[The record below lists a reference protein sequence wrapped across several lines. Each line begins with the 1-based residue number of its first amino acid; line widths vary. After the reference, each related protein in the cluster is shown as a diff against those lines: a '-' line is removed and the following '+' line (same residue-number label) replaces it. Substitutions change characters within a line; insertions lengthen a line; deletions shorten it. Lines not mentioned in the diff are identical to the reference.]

1 VRLAFDDRG
10 LKDAEA
16 SPATYRIVRRGSAP
30 ILATIGRLA
39 SSCGL
44 ADALGE
50 GGRFRVEVG
59 ECERCRELFSGTLVV
74 GRDPMPPGHVSCR
87 CVAVPI
93 RPAIAA

>member
-30 ILATIGRLA
+30 ILATIGRQA

-44 ADALGE
+44 ADALGV
-50 GGRFRVEVG
+50 GGRARVKVG
-59 ECERCRELFSGTLVV
+59 ECGGAESTPEWRYSARTHCRPITLL
-74 GRDPMPPGHVSCR
+74 
-87 CVAVPI
+87 
-93 RPAIAA
+93 

>member
-30 ILATIGRLA
+30 ILATIGRQA

-44 ADALGE
+44 ADALGV
-50 GGRFRVEVG
+50 GGRARVKVG
-59 ECERCRELFSGTLVV
+59 ECGWCRKHAGMAVLGQ
-74 GRDPMPPGHVSCR
+74 DPLPPYHPS
-87 CVAVPI
+87 VAT
-93 RPAIAA
+93 